1 MRKSCWAISISNY
14 ECATKSKLRTVSLLF
29 LTVTQQHFG
38 ANDWEKDEN
47 TLIDARTHSM
57 QLTIHVAVD
66 CSQIEPCVRF
76 FNENSFK
83 KYFRSV
89 QKIFDL
95 LNTLAHFSKHRLVQC
110 VRLYHVIFT
119 SCSMN
124 NVIQMQKLKYSHFSR
139 KAPNQYRINIKE
151 NHRSIFVYN
160 FVEIFKGILFV
171 EISSFRLILLNSW
184 TKIQVFA
191 LTALLKMSLVENV
204 RALE

>member
-1 MRKSCWAISISNY
+1 MRIRLWN
-14 ECATKSKLRTVSLLF
+14 
-29 LTVTQQHFG
+29 
-38 ANDWEKDEN
+38 
-47 TLIDARTHSM
+47 
-57 QLTIHVAVD
+57 
-66 CSQIEPCVRF
+66 
-76 FNENSFK
+76 
-83 KYFRSV
+83 
-89 QKIFDL
+89 IFDRFRTFSICSTL
-95 LNTLAHFSKHRLVQC
+95 LAHFLIHRLVQC

-160 FVEIFKGILFV
+160 FVEIFKGILFL

-191 LTALLKMSLVENV
+191 LTTLLKMSLVENV
-204 RALE
+204 RALEKWSICFGLFLPEKCKHPHCRTV